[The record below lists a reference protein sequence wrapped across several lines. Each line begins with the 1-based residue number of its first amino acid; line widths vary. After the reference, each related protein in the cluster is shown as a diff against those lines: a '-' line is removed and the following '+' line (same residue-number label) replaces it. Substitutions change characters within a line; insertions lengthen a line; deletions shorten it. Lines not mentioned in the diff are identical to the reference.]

1 MTENM
6 SKAGRAISDFVKK
19 VDMALILLCV
29 GFSAFG
35 VAVIFSATHNIS
47 GRYAVV
53 QCLGIGIGVI
63 AMILVSLID
72 YEVLLKLWKV
82 YVPICVLLMVLT
94 YVWGYAPPGTDNK
107 AWLQLPGG
115 LLLQPSELLKLAFIY
130 TLSLH
135 IQTLGDRIKAPKGV
149 LGLIAHAAVPIGLV
163 LLQRDWGS
171 MIIFV
176 FIFLFIT
183 FSAGVQLRY
192 FAIAFGAAAV
202 SIPLLWTYVLK
213 TYQKKRILAV
223 YFPELDPDYD
233 YIYQQIMG
241 KYSIGSGGFF
251 GTGWL
256 KGPRTQASLVPEQR
270 NDFIIAAL
278 GEEFGFLG
286 CLLVMIILFAILMR
300 ILNAA
305 RMSRDV
311 SGKCICVGVFAIILT
326 QTIINVGM
334 TLALVPVIGVTLPF
348 FSSGGTSVMVSF
360 ISIGMVLGVYNRRER
375 YVFFNKVIR

>member
-1 MTENM
+1 L
-6 SKAGRAISDFVKK
+6 SKIGGSISEFVKK

-35 VAVIFSATHNIS
+35 VAVIYSATHNIS
-47 GRYAVV
+47 TRHAVV
-53 QCLGIGIGVI
+53 QCLGILIGIA
-63 AMILVSLID
+63 AMILVSVID
-72 YEVLLKLWKV
+72 YEALLKLWKV

-94 YVWGYAPPGTDNK
+94 YIWGYAPSGTNNK
-107 AWLQLPGG
+107 AWLELPGG

-135 IQTLGDRIKAPKGV
+135 IQTLGDKIKTVKGV
-149 LGLIAHAAVPIGLV
+149 LSLAVHAAVPIGLV

-171 MIIFV
+171 MMIFV

-192 FAIAFGAAAV
+192 FAIALGAAAV
-202 SIPLLWTYVLK
+202 SLPLLWNFVLK

-233 YIYQQIMG
+233 YIYQQVMG
-241 KYSIGSGGFF
+241 KLSIGSGGFF

-270 NDFIIAAL
+270 NDFIMAAL
-278 GEEFGFLG
+278 GEEFGFFG
-286 CLLVMIILFAILMR
+286 CLIVMIILFAILMR

-305 RMSRDV
+305 KTSRDI

-326 QTIINVGM
+326 QTVINVGM
-334 TLALVPVIGVTLPF
+334 TLSLVPVIGVTLPF

-360 ISIGMVLGVYNRRER
+360 ISVGMVLGVYNRRER
-375 YVFFNKVIR
+375 YVFFDKVIR

>member
-1 MTENM
+1 L
-6 SKAGRAISDFVKK
+6 SKTGRGISEFVKK
-19 VDMALILLCV
+19 MDIALILLCV
-29 GFSAFG
+29 GLSAFG
-35 VAVIFSATHNIS
+35 VAVIFSATHNSSNRHAI
-47 GRYAVV
+47 V

-63 AMILVSLID
+63 AMIFISLID
-72 YEVLLKLWKV
+72 YEALLKLWKV
-82 YVPICVLLMVLT
+82 FVPVCVLLMVLT
-94 YVWGYAPPGTDNK
+94 YIWGYAPAGTDNK

-135 IQTLGDRIKAPKGV
+135 IQIIGEKIKTAKGV
-149 LGLIAHAAVPIGLV
+149 LGLVVHAAIPIGLV

-176 FIFLFIT
+176 FIFLLIT

-192 FAIAFGAAAV
+192 FAMAFGAATV
-202 SIPLLWTYVLK
+202 SIPLLWAYVLK

-233 YIYQQIMG
+233 YIYQQVMG
-241 KYSIGSGGFF
+241 KLSIGSGGFF

-256 KGPRTQASLVPEQR
+256 NGPRTQASLVPEQR

-286 CLLVMIILFAILMR
+286 CLIVMIILFAILMR

-305 RMSRDV
+305 KTSRDIA
-311 SGKCICVGVFAIILT
+311 GKCICVGVFAIVLT

-334 TLALVPVIGVTLPF
+334 TLSLVPVIGVTLPF

-360 ISIGMVLGVYNRRER
+360 ISMGMVLGVYNRRER
-375 YVFFNKVIR
+375 YVFFDKVIR

>member
-1 MTENM
+1 MG
-6 SKAGRAISDFVKK
+6 KAGRAISEFVKK
-19 VDMALILLCV
+19 VDIALILLCLSLS
-29 GFSAFG
+29 GFG
-35 VAVIFSATHNIS
+35 VAVIYSATHNTS
-47 GRYAVV
+47 TRHAVV
-53 QCLGIGIGVI
+53 QCLGIGIGLF

-82 YVPICVLLMVLT
+82 YVPLCILLMVLT
-94 YVWGYAPPGTDNK
+94 YIWGYTPAGTDNK

-135 IQTLGDRIKAPKGV
+135 IQTLGDKIKTAKGV
-149 LGLIAHAAVPIGLV
+149 LGLVAHAVVPIGLV
-163 LLQRDWGS
+163 LIQRDWGS

-183 FSAGVQLRY
+183 FSAGVQFRY
-192 FAIAFGAAAV
+192 FAMAFGAAAV
-202 SIPLLWTYVLK
+202 SVPLLWTYVLK

-241 KYSIGSGGFF
+241 KFSIGSGGFF

-256 KGPRTQASLVPEQR
+256 QGPRTQASLVPEQR

-286 CLLVMIILFAILMR
+286 CLIVLILVFAILMR

-305 RMSRDV
+305 KSSRDIA
-311 SGKCICVGVFAIILT
+311 GKSICVGVFAIILT

-334 TLALVPVIGVTLPF
+334 TLSLVPVIGVTLPF

-360 ISIGMVLGVYNRRER
+360 ISIGMVLGVYNQRER
-375 YVFFNKVIR
+375 YVFFDKVIR

>member
-1 MTENM
+1 MN
-6 SKAGRAISDFVKK
+6 KAGRGISEFVKK
-19 VDMALILLCV
+19 VDIALILLCV
-29 GFSAFG
+29 GLSAFG
-35 VAVIFSATHNIS
+35 VAVIFSATHNSSNRHAI
-47 GRYAVV
+47 V

-63 AMILVSLID
+63 TMILVSLID

-82 YVPICVLLMVLT
+82 FVPICVLLMVLT
-94 YVWGYAPPGTDNK
+94 YVWGYAPTGTDNK
-107 AWLQLPGG
+107 AWLELPGG

-135 IQTLGDRIKAPKGV
+135 IQTIGEKIKTPKGV
-149 LGLIAHAAVPIGLV
+149 LGLVVHAAIPIGLV

-171 MIIFV
+171 MMIFIFIFV
-176 FIFLFIT
+176 FIT

-192 FAIAFGAAAV
+192 FAMAFGAAAV
-202 SIPLLWTYVLK
+202 SMPLLWTYVLK

-241 KYSIGSGGFF
+241 KLSIGSGGFF
-251 GTGWL
+251 GTGFL
-256 KGPRTQASLVPEQR
+256 NGPRTQASLVPEQR

-286 CLLVMIILFAILMR
+286 CLIVMIILFAILMR

-305 RMSRDV
+305 KMSRDIA
-311 SGKCICVGVFAIILT
+311 GKCICVGVFAIILT

-334 TLALVPVIGVTLPF
+334 TLSLVPVIGVTLPF

-360 ISIGMVLGVYNRRER
+360 ISMGMVLGVYNRRER
-375 YVFFNKVIR
+375 YVFFDKVIR

>member
-1 MTENM
+1 MINNLRKIG
-6 SKAGRAISDFVKK
+6 SKISEFIKK
-19 VDMALILLCV
+19 VDIALILLSV
-29 GFSAFG
+29 GLSAFG
-35 VAVIFSATHNIS
+35 VLVIYSATHNNTT
-47 GRYAVV
+47 RHAVV
-53 QCLGIGIGVI
+53 QCLGILIGLA
-63 AMILVSLID
+63 AMILVSAID

-82 YVPICVLLMVLT
+82 YVPLCLLLMALT
-94 YVWGYAPPGTDNK
+94 YIWGYAPAGTDNK

-135 IQTLGDRIKAPKGV
+135 IQTIGDRIKTPKGV
-149 LGLIAHAAVPIGLV
+149 LGLAVHAAVPIGLV

-171 MIIFV
+171 MMIFV
-176 FIFLFIT
+176 FIFLFIA

-192 FAIAFGAAAV
+192 FALAFGAVAV
-202 SIPLLWTYVLK
+202 SIPLLWTNVLK

-241 KYSIGSGGFF
+241 KLSIGSGGFF
-251 GTGWL
+251 GKGWL
-256 KGPRTQASLVPEQR
+256 NGPRTQASLVPEQR

-286 CLLVMIILFAILMR
+286 CLVVLILIFAILVR

-305 RMSRDV
+305 RSSRNIAGN
-311 SGKCICVGVFAIILT
+311 SICVGVFAIILT

-334 TLALVPVIGVTLPF
+334 TLSLVPVIGVTLPF

-360 ISIGMVLGVYNRRER
+360 ISIGMVLGVYNQRER
-375 YVFFNKVIR
+375 YVFFDKVIR

>member
-1 MTENM
+1 
-6 SKAGRAISDFVKK
+6 
-19 VDMALILLCV
+19 MALVLLCV
-29 GFSAFG
+29 GLAAFG
-35 VAVIFSATHNIS
+35 VAVIYSATHNNS
-47 GRYAVV
+47 NRHAVV
-53 QCLGIGIGVI
+53 QCLGIGIGLI

-82 YVPICVLLMVLT
+82 FVPICVLLMAMT
-94 YVWGYAPPGTDNK
+94 YIWGYAPAGTDNR
-107 AWLQLPGG
+107 AWLELPGG

-135 IQTLGDRIKAPKGV
+135 IQTLGDKLKTVKGV
-149 LGLIAHAAVPIGLV
+149 LGLVAHAAVPIGLV

-171 MIIFV
+171 MMIFV
-176 FIFLFIT
+176 FIFLFIA

-192 FAIAFGAAAV
+192 FVVAFGAAAV
-202 SIPLLWTYVLK
+202 SVPLFWTYVLK

-241 KYSIGSGGFF
+241 KLSIGSGGFF
-251 GTGWL
+251 GKGWL
-256 KGPRTQASLVPEQR
+256 NGPRTQASIVPEQR

-286 CLLVMIILFAILMR
+286 CLIVMILVFAILMR

-311 SGKCICVGVFAIILT
+311 SGKCVCVGVFAIIFA
-326 QTIINVGM
+326 QTVINVGM
-334 TLALVPVIGVTLPF
+334 TLSLVPVIGVTLPF

-375 YVFFNKVIR
+375 YVFFDKVIR